1 MKNNLFKILVLVLL
15 VVFLTAFSFVK
26 NENRKIDFKHIN
38 FINTDLKFITI
49 DSVNKMLKQSKLFS
63 KESLKS
69 DLNLVN
75 IEKIILDNAFISSA
89 EASLGLDGQLGI
101 ILEEKSPVLRVLK
114 GDFYIDSKGNKMPLS
129 NVFSQRIP
137 LLLSNVD
144 SSYFRKL
151 GSLGNYVKNNMFLS
165 KHISGLELVDK
176 DLVFYVNGFKYV
188 IEINGFKNY
197 KSKFKNYELFF
208 RSVYSEGILDS
219 IKSINL
225 NFKNQV
231 IVQKI

>member
-1 MKNNLFKILVLVLL
+1 MWY
-15 VVFLTAFSFVK
+15 S
-26 NENRKIDFKHIN
+26 
-38 FINTDLKFITI
+38 
-49 DSVNKMLKQSKLFS
+49 
-63 KESLKS
+63 
-69 DLNLVN
+69 
-75 IEKIILDNAFISSA
+75 
-89 EASLGLDGQLGI
+89 
-101 ILEEKSPVLRVLK
+101 
-114 GDFYIDSKGNKMPLS
+114 
-129 NVFSQRIP
+129 
-137 LLLSNVD
+137 
-144 SSYFRKL
+144 
-151 GSLGNYVKNNMFLS
+151 KNNMFLS

>member
-1 MKNNLFKILVLVLL
+1 MKNNSFKILILILL
-15 VVFLTAFSFVK
+15 VGFLTAFSFVK
-26 NENRKIDFKHIN
+26 NENRKIHFEHIN
-38 FINTDLKFITI
+38 FINTDLKFISL
-49 DSVNKMLKQSKLFS
+49 DSVNKMLKQSELFS

-69 DLNLVN
+69 DLNLTE
-75 IEKIILDNAFISSA
+75 IESIILDNAFINSA

-101 ILEEKSPVLRVLK
+101 ILKEKNPVFRVLN
-114 GDFYIDSKGNKMPLS
+114 GDFYIDSQGNKMPLS

-137 LLLSNVD
+137 LLLNNVD
-144 SSYFRKL
+144 SASFKKL
-151 GSLGNYVKNNMFLS
+151 GSLGNYVKYNMFLS
-165 KHISGLELVDK
+165 KHISGLELVEK
-176 DLVFYVNGFKYV
+176 DLVFYVNGFNYLVK
-188 IEINGFKNY
+188 INGFENY

-208 RSVYSEGILDS
+208 KSVYKEGILDS